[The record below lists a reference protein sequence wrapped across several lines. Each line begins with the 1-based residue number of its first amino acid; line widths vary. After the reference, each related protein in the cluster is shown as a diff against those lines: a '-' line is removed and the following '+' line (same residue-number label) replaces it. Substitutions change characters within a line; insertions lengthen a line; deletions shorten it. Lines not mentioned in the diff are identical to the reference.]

1 MNMMNWL
8 SANLAS
14 LVVGFVVAAI
24 VSLIIVKMIR
34 DKKQNK
40 STCGCSC
47 SGCPGASYCHKG

>member
-14 LVVGFVVAAI
+14 LVVGLVVAAI

-47 SGCPGASYCHKG
+47 SGCPGGSYCHKG